1 MDESR
6 NYFALLAWKKGGA
19 PIDQKD
25 KKVKNR
31 KNILKNPADA
41 SSHLDAR

>member
-6 NYFALLAWKKGGA
+6 NYFALLAWKKGA
-19 PIDQKD
+19 R
-25 KKVKNR
+25 KKIRRRFREKNK

-41 SSHLDAR
+41 SSHL